1 MSTRSRAAIGIWR
14 SRNTSTTGDR
24 AFLGYTIFMV
34 ALIAIAPVARA
45 VWLSATSTAGVAA
58 FASPAAP
65 GLTALTTAALW
76 AGALLLGRDRGPALR
91 PPFLTHALAVSD
103 LARSDTFRGP
113 VLRAGALVTAV
124 TTIVAGLV
132 GSSLTSRGL
141 ADPLGVAIFTA
152 VGALVGVISAVA
164 WLAGQAFP
172 RAAVPVALSIFVLG
186 VVTAIAPGMQAFTPW
201 GWVGLSYP
209 SSATLLD
216 PVALAALAAPAAVLI
231 ATVPALMNRLSIAAL
246 VEQAARWDA
255 ATTHATSMD
264 FGAATTIY
272 QRKPHLGRR
281 IRAVRPQGP
290 LALVFLI
297 RDALGAI
304 RTPGRLMVGVVAFV
318 IAGVLLG
325 LALAPT
331 APGWLLGAAAGV
343 IAYAGLGPLTDGI
356 RHAASAASDVPL
368 YGISDEHLLANHA
381 LFPLTV
387 IIVMLLAVG
396 IVCSIIT
403 GTAAGPAVVSSLV
416 LGLLALL
423 TRINSALKGPLP
435 IVLLTP
441 ISTPAGDPMAAV
453 RMAWAL
459 DGVLLA
465 AASGASAALA
475 PASPILLLGVGA
487 ILIGAGINRWRH
499 RR

>member
-24 AFLGYTIFMV
+24 AFLGYMIFMV
-34 ALIAIAPVARA
+34 GLIAIAPLARA
-45 VWLSATSTAGVAA
+45 VWLSATSPAGVAA

-65 GLTALTTAALW
+65 GLTALISAALW

-124 TTIVAGLV
+124 TTIAAGLI
-132 GSSLTSRGL
+132 GSSLASHGL
-141 ADPLGVAIFTA
+141 ADPLGVAIFTL
-152 VGALVGVISAVA
+152 VGALVGVISTVA
-164 WLAGQAFP
+164 WLAGQTFP
-172 RAAVPVALSIFVLG
+172 RAAVSVALSILVLG
-186 VVTAIAPGMQAFTPW
+186 VVTAAAPGMLVSTPW

-209 SSATLLD
+209 SSANLLH
-216 PVALAALAAPAAVLI
+216 PVALAALAAVLI
-231 ATVPALMNRLSIAAL
+231 ATVPALMNRLSFAEL
-246 VEQAARWDA
+246 VAQSARWDA
-255 ATTHATSMD
+255 ATTHTTSMD
-264 FGAATTIY
+264 YGAATTIY
-272 QRKPHLGRR
+272 QRKPHFGRH
-281 IRAVRPQGP
+281 IRAVRPRGP
-290 LALVFLI
+290 LAFTFLI

-318 IAGVLLG
+318 LAGVLLG
-325 LALAPT
+325 LALVPAT
-331 APGWLLGAAAGV
+331 PGWLLGAAAGV

-356 RHAASAASDVPL
+356 RHAASAASDFPL
-368 YGISDEHLLANHA
+368 YGISDAHLLANHA

-387 IIVMLLAVG
+387 IIVVLLVVG
-396 IVCSIIT
+396 IVCSVIT
-403 GTAAGPAVVSSLV
+403 GTATGPAIVSSLA

-423 TRINSALKGPLP
+423 TRISTALKGPLP
-435 IVLLTP
+435 LALLTP

-459 DGVLLA
+459 DGPLLA

-475 PASPILLLGVGA
+475 FEPPILLLGVGA
-487 ILIGAGINRWRH
+487 ILIGTGINRWRH